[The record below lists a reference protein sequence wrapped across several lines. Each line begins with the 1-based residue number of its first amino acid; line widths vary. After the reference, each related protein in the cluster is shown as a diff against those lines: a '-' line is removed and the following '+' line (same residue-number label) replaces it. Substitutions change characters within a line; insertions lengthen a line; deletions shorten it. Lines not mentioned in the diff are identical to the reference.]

1 MEQLMAVATVAGVAV
16 LVIGGI
22 VNDHDVYRGQLGVS
36 TLAISK
42 ILKRR
47 GKSLSI

>member
-1 MEQLMAVATVAGVAV
+1 MAVATVAGVAV

-36 TLAISK
+36 TSAISK

-47 GKSLSI
+47 GKNLSI